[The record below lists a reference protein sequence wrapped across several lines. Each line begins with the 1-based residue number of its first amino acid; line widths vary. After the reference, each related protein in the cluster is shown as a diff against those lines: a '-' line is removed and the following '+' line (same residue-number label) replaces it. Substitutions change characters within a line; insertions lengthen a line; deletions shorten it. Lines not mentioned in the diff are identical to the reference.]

1 MNHLL
6 DFKNIDKSKAL
17 TILETTLKI
26 QNGEKYN
33 INGHSVIKFDEPST
47 RTKISFTIAAQKL
60 GLDLI
65 MLDDITSS
73 KTKGESLDHEIQTLL
88 SLGVESLVIRTSK
101 NNIEEYRN
109 FKNIAIISAGFGKS
123 SHPTQSILDVATLL
137 KYKKLDVDIPIVFI
151 GDVKHS
157 RVYSSTKELLN
168 LLGFK
173 VGIFTSEFFMPQE
186 IEGCY
191 IFSDWEEVISSKSTI
206 NLLRVQSER
215 IDNIGDYDLNEYI
228 QAYQLTSKIIDR
240 TSSDFMFLHP
250 MPMNIGVE
258 ISKEA
263 SENIKFKYIEQL
275 ALGVPARIASFLY
288 ALGKI

>member
-6 DFKNIDKSKAL
+6 DFKNIDKTKAL

-101 NNIEEYRN
+101 NNIFEISI
-109 FKNIAIISAGFGKS
+109 FFNI
-123 SHPTQSILDVATLL
+123 
-137 KYKKLDVDIPIVFI
+137 
-151 GDVKHS
+151 
-157 RVYSSTKELLN
+157 
-168 LLGFK
+168 
-173 VGIFTSEFFMPQE
+173 IFTCTDNKRF
-186 IEGCY
+186 Y
-191 IFSDWEEVISSKSTI
+191 SKRKKC
-206 NLLRVQSER
+206 L
-215 IDNIGDYDLNEYI
+215 
-228 QAYQLTSKIIDR
+228 
-240 TSSDFMFLHP
+240 DFM
-250 MPMNIGVE
+250 
-258 ISKEA
+258 
-263 SENIKFKYIEQL
+263 IK
-275 ALGVPARIASFLY
+275 
-288 ALGKI
+288 

>member
-6 DFKNIDKSKAL
+6 DFKNIDKNTAL
-17 TILETTLKI
+17 RILESTLKI
-26 QNGEKYN
+26 QNGEKN
-33 INGHSVIKFDEPST
+33 IMDGQSVIKFDEPST

-65 MLDDITSS
+65 MIDDISSS
-73 KTKGESLDHEIQTLL
+73 KTKGESLNHEIETLV

-109 FKNIAIISAGFGKS
+109 FKDIAIISAGFGKS
-123 SHPTQSILDVATLL
+123 SHPTQSILDVATLMMNE
-137 KYKKLDVDIPIVFI
+137 KLNLDTPIVFI

-173 VGIFTSEFFMPQE
+173 VGIFTSDFFMPKE
-186 IEGCY
+186 TEGCY
-191 IFSDWEEVISSKSTI
+191 IFNDWDEVISSKSTI

-215 IDNIGDYDLNEYI
+215 INNLEDYDLNDYV
-228 QAYQLTSKIIDR
+228 QSYQLTNEILDK
-240 TSSDFMFLHP
+240 TSSDFIFLHP
-250 MPMNIGVE
+250 MPINIGVE
-258 ISKEA
+258 ISQEA
-263 SENIKFKYIEQL
+263 SENIKFKYKEQL
-275 ALGVPARIASFLY
+275 SLGVPARIASFLY